1 MDFETVLP
9 MKTVSDII
17 KEVKETEETEE
28 TTGCDCGN
36 CTCK

>member
-9 MKTVSDII
+9 LKTVNDII
-17 KEVKETEETEE
+17 KEVKEGEETPVTEC
-28 TTGCDCGN
+28 GCGN

>member
-1 MDFETVLP
+1 MTMDFETVLP

-17 KEVKETEETEE
+17 KEVKETEET
-28 TTGCDCGN
+28 TGCDCGN

>member
-9 MKTVSDII
+9 IKTISDVL
-17 KEVKETEETEE
+17 KEIKETEETPKTEC
-28 TTGCDCGN
+28 GCGN

>member
-9 MKTVSDII
+9 MKTVNDII
-17 KEVKETEETEE
+17 KEVKETKE
-28 TTGCDCGN
+28 CDCGN